1 MAFVFLYKT
10 HENAEIISFL
20 LSKNPY
26 NILYL
31 ICYNVGRTKIQK
43 GRMIHE
49 Y

>member
-26 NILYL
+26 NILDS
-31 ICYNVGRTKIQK
+31 ICYNVGRTKI
-43 GRMIHE
+43 
-49 Y
+49 